1 MKDFII
7 NILNQLEKGIITKEE
22 AISKLSDI
30 PYEDLYFAKVDHHR
44 DFRRKFPEVIFGMG
58 KRKEE
63 ILAIAKSILEKSEHL
78 LITRIDKETYEFLRK
93 DIRELNYNE
102 LGRIA
107 WKLGREEKVG
117 KGKILIITAGT
128 SDIPVG
134 EEAYVTAIWM
144 GNEVEKLYD
153 VGVAGIHRLFLEI
166 EKIRGARVIIVIAGM
181 EGALPS
187 VVAGLV
193 DVPVIAVPTSQGYG
207 ASFGGLS
214 ALLTM
219 LNSCSG
225 GIGVVNIDNGFG
237 AALLASIINRL

>member
-1 MKDFII
+1 MKDFVLK
-7 NILNQLEKGIITKEE
+7 ILEDLEKGIITKEE
-22 AISKLSDI
+22 AFSKISFI
-30 PYEDLYFAKVDHHR
+30 PFEDLGFAKVDHHR
-44 DFRRKFPEVIFGMG
+44 NLRRNFPEVIFGMG

-63 ILAIAKSILEKSEHL
+63 ILEISKRILENSGKL
-78 LITRIDKETYEFLRK
+78 LITRIEKETYEFLK
-93 DIRELNYNE
+93 NGINELNYNE

-107 WKLGREEKVG
+107 WKMEKQEKMG
-117 KGKILIITAGT
+117 KGKILILTAGT

-134 EEAYVTAIWM
+134 EEAYITAMWM
-144 GNEVEKLYD
+144 GNDVEKIYD
-153 VGVAGIHRLFLEI
+153 IGIAGIHRLFMEL
-166 EKIRGARVIIVIAGM
+166 EKIRKARVIIVIAGM

-237 AALLASIINRL
+237 AGLLASIINRL